1 MESGSKYHVTFP
13 NLESEENLINT
24 YDRYEVD
31 YICQVAGITFAN
43 EDGEFRQKIIENYFR
58 KSANNPGNN
67 ISLTIEPDPYNEYDS
82 NAIKVILDGKQIGFV
97 PAELAKVIKP
107 LVDEY
112 SHLAFGRFGYWN
124 NGYTCQLTICF
135 ANKTLITE
143 TSCVSYDKD
152 LPKSCY
158 TKEAWKTKTEL
169 ERKAH
174 TYYKGGGTKA
184 AYESG
189 SPNGYA
195 YYTDKKYA
203 PTSDR
208 VLGCVW
214 PGIIYSVYV
223 LFLLDLLGI
232 FPDKYSHDDII
243 LLVPFAIG
251 LIIALLIEFRC
262 STNIQK
268 IIFGTAWRGL
278 IFTFITFYIL
288 ELIFIYFSLNS
299 FFAIILLSIAIG
311 YSLAFMMTIK
321 KIRKYHSLKEVWEKR
336 SEWRDDIMH

>member
-1 MESGSKYHVTFP
+1 MEAGSKYHITYP
-13 NLESEENLINT
+13 NLESEDNLINT

-31 YICQVAGITFAN
+31 YVCQVAGITFAN

-67 ISLTIEPDPYNEYDS
+67 IALIIEPDPYNEYDS
-82 NAIKVILDGKQIGFV
+82 NAIKVILAGKQIGFV

-135 ANKTLITE
+135 ANKTIITE

-189 SPNGYA
+189 SPNGFA

-214 PGIIYSVYV
+214 PGLLYSIIYGIPLCSIIEYFCTNIDSDKLAYV
-223 LFLLDLLGI
+223 TF
-232 FPDKYSHDDII
+232 II
-243 LLVPFAIG
+243 G
-251 LIIALLIEFRC
+251 YIIAFYLEFRC
-262 STNIQK
+262 STKKQK
-268 IIFGTAWRGL
+268 LFFGTTWRGL
-278 IFTFITFYIL
+278 IYSILSFIALVF
-288 ELIFIYFSLNS
+288 IFFVLLKIPTIAVYF
-299 FFAIILLSIAIG
+299 LSIAIG
-311 YSLAFMMTIK
+311 FFLGFLMTIQK
-321 KIRKYHSLKEVWEKR
+321 MKSYRTLKDVWEKR
-336 SEWRDDIMH
+336 SVWWKDIME